1 MELLNAVI
9 SWLMKK
15 RIHQIELFLKYPHDV
30 QREWLKK
37 LLHSARDTEWGQKY
51 EFKSIT
57 SPELFR
63 QRLPI
68 VDYDDLKPSI
78 DRLKQGEQNILWP
91 TEIRWFAKSSGT
103 TADKS
108 KFIPVTEEALEEC
121 HFKGGK
127 DLLSIYCNNHPETN
141 LFSGKAIGM
150 GGTHQI
156 IEGSSESIYYQ
167 GDLSA
172 ILMQN
177 LPFWVE
183 FLRTPNLSIALMDE
197 WESKIEKMARA
208 TMQHDVTSIS
218 GVPSWTLLLVRR
230 VLEITGK
237 DHLLEVWPNFELFI
251 HGGVSFKPYQQQFKE
266 LFPSSS
272 MNYLETYTASEG
284 FFAIQDRDGAEDML
298 LMLDYGIYYE
308 FILVKDL
315 ASEFPEVISLEDVK
329 LNTNYALV
337 ITTNAG
343 LWRYMIGDTVKFTS
357 LNPYRIKITGRTRS
371 YINVFGEELIVDN
384 AEKALSIA
392 CKRCSCNIIDYT
404 AAPVFIE
411 KNRRGAHEW
420 LIEFESPPE
429 DMAFFTEI
437 FDNALKSLNSDY
449 EAKRYH
455 NMILDEPIIR
465 VVPPN
470 TFYNW
475 LKSKGKLGGQHKIPR
490 LYNDRKYVDEIL
502 QMIS

>member
-1 MELLNAVI
+1 MALLNTVI

-15 RIHQIELFLKYPHDV
+15 RIHQIELFLKYPHEV

-37 LLHSARDTEWGQKY
+37 LLHSARDTEWGQSY
-51 EFKSIT
+51 EFKSIQ
-57 SPELFR
+57 SPEMFR
-63 QRLPI
+63 ERLP
-68 VDYDDLKPSI
+68 VREYEELKPFI

-91 TEIRWFAKSSGT
+91 SETKWFAKSSGT

-108 KFIPVTEEALEEC
+108 KFIPVSEEALEEC

-127 DLLSIYCNNHPETN
+127 DLLSIYCNNHPDTN
-141 LFSGKAIGM
+141 LFAGKAIAM

-156 IEGSSESIYYQ
+156 MEVASESIYYQ

-197 WESKIEKMARA
+197 WESKIDKMARA
-208 TMQHDVTSIS
+208 TIQHDVTNIS
-218 GVPSWTLLLVRR
+218 GVPSWTLLLARR

-237 DHLLEVWPNFELFI
+237 KHLLEVWPNFELFI
-251 HGGVSFKPYQQQFKE
+251 HGGVSFLPYRE
-266 LFPSSS
+266 LFRQIFPSQQ
-272 MNYLETYTASEG
+272 MHYLETYTASEG
-284 FFAIQDRDGAEDML
+284 FFAIQDRDDADDML

-308 FILVKDL
+308 FLPADEFSSYS
-315 ASEFPEVISLEDVK
+315 SEAISLDEVN
-329 LNTNYALV
+329 LNTNYAVV

-343 LWRYMIGDTVKFTS
+343 LWRYLIGDTVRFTS
-357 LNPYRIKITGRTRS
+357 LDPHRIKITGRTRS
-371 YINVFGEELIVDN
+371 YINAFGEELIVDN
-384 AEKALSIA
+384 ADKALSIA
-392 CKRCSCNIIDYT
+392 CNRCQSTLLDYT
-404 AAPVFIE
+404 AAPVYFE
-411 KNRRGAHEW
+411 VNQRGAHEW
-420 LIEFESPPE
+420 LIEFDAPPQ

-449 EAKRYH
+449 EAKRYR
-455 NMILDEPIIR
+455 NMILGEPIIR
-465 VVPPN
+465 VVPLN

-475 LKSKGKLGGQHKIPR
+475 LKSKGKLGGQHKVPR
-490 LYNDRKYVDEIL
+490 LFNTRKYVDEIL